1 MNIQHSR
8 VRHLA
13 KAFTWRVI
21 ASITTFFLAWVF
33 FRDDSEAVV
42 KATWVALTEAGLK
55 MILYYFHERAWFRYG
70 TLGRAKKQ
78 ARTT

>member
-21 ASITTFFLAWVF
+21 ASITTFCLAWVF
-33 FRDDSEAVV
+33 FRDDAEAVQ

-55 MILYYFHERAWFRYG
+55 MVLYYLHERAWFRFG
-70 TLGRAKKQ
+70 ALGRDKKQ